1 MWSQTIING
10 LAAGGVYS
18 FLACGFNII
27 FSVTKIYHMAYGAVI
42 LSTGYTF
49 YLLVHAGI
57 GFFLAGVVSVFVG
70 ALIGLLVEIGIYQPL
85 RRKNSSQ
92 ATLLISSLGFLL
104 FVQAIC
110 SLFVGSEMKPIWTS
124 VLPTQRIGGITFTFV
139 HLVIL
144 GLVAVFYPAL
154 YLFVTRT
161 KLGYY
166 IRAVE
171 QDPSLA
177 TTLGINSNLCYL
189 VVAVVGSLIGGI
201 ATIPLSLD
209 TGMIPSMGFNLVI
222 LASVAVIVGG
232 VGNIPGAALG
242 GILLGLVENLASLP
256 FNVQWRQ
263 TIVYLLLFVVLALR
277 PGGLFVRG
285 KIRRA

>member
-1 MWSQTIING
+1 MWLQTIVNG

-18 FLACGFNII
+18 FFACGFNLI

-42 LSTGYTF
+42 LSTGYIF
-49 YLLVHAGI
+49 YLLVHAKTS
-57 GFFLAGVVSVFVG
+57 FPLAGLLSILGGTLV
-70 ALIGLLVEIGIYQPL
+70 GLLVEVAIYQPL
-85 RRKNSSQ
+85 RKKKSSQ

-104 FVQAIC
+104 FVQAAC
-110 SLFVGSEMKPIWTS
+110 SLFVGTEMKPVWTS
-124 VLPTQRIGGITFTFV
+124 VLPTQRIGGITFTIV
-139 HLVIL
+139 HLIIFGLLAIL
-144 GLVAVFYPAL
+144 YPAL
-154 YLFVTRT
+154 YLFMTRT
-161 KLGYY
+161 RLGYY
-166 IRAVE
+166 IRAVD

-189 VVAVVGSLIGGI
+189 VVAIVGSLIAGM
-201 ATIPLSLD
+201 ATLPLSLD

-263 TIVYLLLFVVLALR
+263 TIVYSLLFVVLALR
-277 PGGLFVRG
+277 PGGLFTRG